1 MIKSVKAMS
10 DSKLHFS
17 RDGIHTHLVLPS
29 ELLLLYVPDLKRYLE
44 PYAWA
49 RVGWGDYAYYGAAHQ
64 PLRLALRALLVPT
77 AAVIAVR
84 GLANFGE
91 RMSQQQRTYS
101 LNISLQQVDAA
112 ARYVAS
118 HFAYNAHNQLTHVR
132 EKPCGEVFF
141 ASTGTYLMFNT
152 CNNWTSR
159 GLKAAGMRC
168 WPLFSF
174 LPSQVEKSVLNNG
187 YTAI

>member
-1 MIKSVKAMS
+1 MS

-29 ELLLLYVPDLKRYLE
+29 ALLLLYVPDLKRYLE

-84 GLANFGE
+84 GLASFGE
-91 RMSQQQRTYS
+91 PVSQQQRTYS
-101 LNISLQQVDAA
+101 LN
-112 ARYVAS
+112 
-118 HFAYNAHNQLTHVR
+118 T
-132 EKPCGEVFF
+132 
-141 ASTGTYLMFNT
+141 
-152 CNNWTSR
+152 R